1 MQSEFAFLIVVISYS
16 FHVSSLIEHLRTYR
30 TVTLHSLYIDFAVLI
45 FNPSF
50 LLGRDKLVTLGLNID
65 HDNNNNNNKKKN
77 YNNNNNNNNKKKK
90 KKKKNYNN
98 NNNNNI
104 LILIISF
111 RCKPLEINPFKDLI

>member
-45 FNPSF
+45 FNPSL

-65 HDNNNNNNKKKN
+65 HDNNNNNKKN
-77 YNNNNNNNNKKKK
+77 YNNN
-90 KKKKNYNN
+90 NN

-111 RCKPLEINPFKDLI
+111 RCKPLEINPFKELI

>member
-16 FHVSSLIEHLRTYR
+16 FHVSSLIEHFRTYR
-30 TVTLHSLYIDFAVLI
+30 TVTVHSLYIDFAVLI
-45 FNPSF
+45 FNPSL

-65 HDNNNNNNKKKN
+65 HDNNNNKKKN
-77 YNNNNNNNNKKKK
+77 YN
-90 KKKKNYNN
+90 NN

-111 RCKPLEINPFKDLI
+111 RCKPLEINPFKELI

>member
-45 FNPSF
+45 FNPSL

-65 HDNNNNNNKKKN
+65 HDNNN
-77 YNNNNNNNNKKKK
+77 

-111 RCKPLEINPFKDLI
+111 RCKPLEINPFKELI

>member
-45 FNPSF
+45 FNPSL

-65 HDNNNNNNKKKN
+65 HDNNNNKKKN
-77 YNNNNNNNNKKKK
+77 YNN
-90 KKKKNYNN
+90 NN

-111 RCKPLEINPFKDLI
+111 RCKPLEINPFKELI

>member
-45 FNPSF
+45 FNPSL

-65 HDNNNNNNKKKN
+65 HDNNNNNKKN
-77 YNNNNNNNNKKKK
+77 YNN
-90 KKKKNYNN
+90 NN

-111 RCKPLEINPFKDLI
+111 RCKPLEINPFKELI

>member
-45 FNPSF
+45 FNPSL

-65 HDNNNNNNKKKN
+65 HDNNNNN
-77 YNNNNNNNNKKKK
+77 
-90 KKKKNYNN
+90 KKNYNN

-111 RCKPLEINPFKDLI
+111 RCKPLEINPFKELI

>member
-45 FNPSF
+45 FNPSL

-65 HDNNNNNNKKKN
+65 HDNNNN
-77 YNNNNNNNNKKKK
+77 
-90 KKKKNYNN
+90 KKKNYNN

-111 RCKPLEINPFKDLI
+111 RCKPLEINPFKELI

>member
-45 FNPSF
+45 FNPSL

-65 HDNNNNNNKKKN
+65 HDNNN
-77 YNNNNNNNNKKKK
+77 

-98 NNNNNI
+98 NNNKNKKKKKNI

-111 RCKPLEINPFKDLI
+111 RCKPLEINPFKELI

>member
-1 MQSEFAFLIVVISYS
+1 M
-16 FHVSSLIEHLRTYR
+16 RTYR

-45 FNPSF
+45 FNPSL

-65 HDNNNNNNKKKN
+65 HDNNNNKKKN
-77 YNNNNNNNNKKKK
+77 YN
-90 KKKKNYNN
+90 NN

-111 RCKPLEINPFKDLI
+111 RCKPLEINPFKELI

>member
-45 FNPSF
+45 FNPSL

-65 HDNNNNNNKKKN
+65 HDNNNNKKKN
-77 YNNNNNNNNKKKK
+77 YNNN
-90 KKKKNYNN
+90 NN

>member
-45 FNPSF
+45 FNPSL

-65 HDNNNNNNKKKN
+65 HDNNNNKKKN
-77 YNNNNNNNNKKKK
+77 YN
-90 KKKKNYNN
+90 NN

-111 RCKPLEINPFKDLI
+111 RCKPLEINPFKELI

>member
-45 FNPSF
+45 FNPSL

-65 HDNNNNNNKKKN
+65 HDNNNKKKKN
-77 YNNNNNNNNKKKK
+77 YNN
-90 KKKKNYNN
+90 NN

-111 RCKPLEINPFKDLI
+111 RCKPLEINPFKELI

>member
-45 FNPSF
+45 FNPSL

-65 HDNNNNNNKKKN
+65 HDNNNNKKKN
-77 YNNNNNNNNKKKK
+77 Y
-90 KKKKNYNN
+90 N

-111 RCKPLEINPFKDLI
+111 RCKPLEINPFKELI

>member
-45 FNPSF
+45 FNPSL

-65 HDNNNNNNKKKN
+65 HDNNNNKKKN
-77 YNNNNNNNNKKKK
+77 YNNN
-90 KKKKNYNN
+90 NN

-111 RCKPLEINPFKDLI
+111 RCKPLEINPFKELI

>member
-45 FNPSF
+45 FNPSL

-65 HDNNNNNNKKKN
+65 HDNNNKKKKN
-77 YNNNNNNNNKKKK
+77 YN
-90 KKKKNYNN
+90 NN

-111 RCKPLEINPFKDLI
+111 RCKPLEINPFKELI

>member
-45 FNPSF
+45 FNPSL

-65 HDNNNNNNKKKN
+65 HDNNNNNNKKN
-77 YNNNNNNNNKKKK
+77 YNN
-90 KKKKNYNN
+90 NN

-111 RCKPLEINPFKDLI
+111 RCKPLEINPFKELI

>member
-45 FNPSF
+45 FNPSL

-65 HDNNNNNNKKKN
+65 HDNNNNNN
-77 YNNNNNNNNKKKK
+77 
-90 KKKKNYNN
+90 KKNYNN

-111 RCKPLEINPFKDLI
+111 RCKPLEINPFKELI